1 MVRILKT
8 YASFTRNYEISRR
21 FVDSSRLGCVHT
33 AVGDRGEV
41 RCVEAGPQVYTRAH
55 CGEGERLLPVN
66 FAMNT
71 RPCPARHW
79 CRSTYPSVEAVMAAF
94 NRSGE
99 KVRSFLEEL
108 VCSHNPAK
116 RGVCLPVNN
125 QESMFSAENIY
136 QSFKDPDLVCKK
148 SPCPPGKEPFLDPD
162 GYHRCRNRIGRFSG
176 NLGRPCKRNQI
187 YRRGKCVSRFFG

>member
-1 MVRILKT
+1 M
-8 YASFTRNYEISRR
+8 
-21 FVDSSRLGCVHT
+21 
-33 AVGDRGEV
+33 GDRGEV
-41 RCVEAGPQVYTRAH
+41 RCLEAGPQVYTRAH
-55 CGEGERLLPVN
+55 CGEGERLLPAN

-79 CRSTYPSVEAVMAAF
+79 CRSTYPGPRAVMEAF
-94 NRSGE
+94 NRSGD
-99 KVRSFLEEL
+99 KVRSFLEDL
-108 VCSHNPAK
+108 VCSDNPAK

-125 QESMFSAENIY
+125 QESLFSAENIY

-148 SPCPPGKEPFLDPD
+148 SPCPPGREPFLDPD